1 METYINKE
9 DLAYQKATRRVKEL
23 KGFYGNLTSYILV
36 ISFLAVLNIITSP
49 GYLWFFWP
57 MLGWGVGIAAHA
69 ANTFWIGKEWE
80 ENKIM
85 ELMDEERRN
94 TKSL

>member
-9 DLAYQKATRRVKEL
+9 DLAYQKATKRVKEL

-36 ISFLAVLNIITSP
+36 ISFLVVLNIITSP

-57 MLGWGVGIAAHA
+57 MLGWGIGVAAHA

-80 ENKIM
+80 EKKIR

-94 TKSL
+94 RKSL

>member
-1 METYINKE
+1 M
-9 DLAYQKATRRVKEL
+9 
-23 KGFYGNLTSYILV
+23 
-36 ISFLAVLNIITSP
+36 ITSP

-57 MLGWGVGIAAHA
+57 MLGWGIGVAAHA

-80 ENKIM
+80 EKKIR
-85 ELMDEERRN
+85 ELMDEDRRN

>member
-1 METYINKE
+1 METFINKE
-9 DLAYQKATRRVKEL
+9 DLAYQKASKRVKEL

-69 ANTFWIGKEWE
+69 ASTFWIGKEWE
-80 ENKIM
+80 EKKIR